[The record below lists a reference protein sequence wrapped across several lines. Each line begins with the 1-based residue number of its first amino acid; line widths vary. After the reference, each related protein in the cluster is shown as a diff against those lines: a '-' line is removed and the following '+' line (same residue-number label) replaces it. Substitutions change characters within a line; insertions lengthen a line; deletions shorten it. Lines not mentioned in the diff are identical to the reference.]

1 LVNKETILILI
12 LRLAGAMLV
21 IAFVAV
27 FLPYDVMNRIHQN
40 MGLGVLP
47 QTPIVDYL
55 ARSLSMFYGI
65 HGVITL
71 YISFHLKRY
80 LSFLKLLC
88 FLGVIMGIM
97 LFYIDMNAR
106 MPAFWAYYEAPIV
119 ITLNVIIYILAL
131 LVEKKE

>member
-1 LVNKETILILI
+1 MITKEQILVLI

-40 MGLGVLP
+40 MGLGILP

-71 YISFHLKRY
+71 YISFKVRQY
-80 LSFLKLLC
+80 ISILKLLC
-88 FLGVIMGIM
+88 FLGVII
-97 LFYIDMNAR
+97 AQ
-106 MPAFWAYYEAPIV
+106 
-119 ITLNVIIYILAL
+119 
-131 LVEKKE
+131 